1 MNKKT
6 LHKLKNAEHLLY
18 MQQISALVTEA
29 NHEKIN
35 PLNVEFK
42 KEITKSE
49 EGQKQIRKSEHTKTL
64 VELDKQRDERYIAL
78 NYRLEAEE
86 KCPVPERK
94 EAAKLLRIVLKTYG
108 NPTKLNLIEET
119 SVINNLLAELKQS
132 KYEDAIRL
140 TGLQEWIS
148 WLETANKEFFTT
160 HEQRRDNTAGQ
171 VSIDVKAVRKQLDEH
186 YFKIKNRISALVELE
201 PSETLT
207 TLVSKIEATIE
218 KYKAIA

>member
-1 MNKKT
+1 M
-6 LHKLKNAEHLLY
+6 
-18 MQQISALVTEA
+18 
-29 NHEKIN
+29 
-35 PLNVEFK
+35 
-42 KEITKSE
+42 
-49 EGQKQIRKSEHTKTL
+49 
-64 VELDKQRDERYIAL
+64 
-78 NYRLEAEE
+78 
-86 KCPVPERK
+86 
-94 EAAKLLRIVLKTYG
+94 LRIVLKTYG

-160 HEQRRDNTAGQ
+160 HEQRRDNAAEQ
-171 VSIDVKAVRKQLDEH
+171 VAIDVKAVRKELDNQ

-201 PSETLT
+201 PNETLT
-207 TLVSKIEATIE
+207 TLVNKITATIE